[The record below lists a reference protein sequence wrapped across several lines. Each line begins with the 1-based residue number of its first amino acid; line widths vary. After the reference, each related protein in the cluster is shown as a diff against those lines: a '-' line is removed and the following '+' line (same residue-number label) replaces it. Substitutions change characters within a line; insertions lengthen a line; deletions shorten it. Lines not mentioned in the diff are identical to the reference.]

1 MPELSPSPAGQAPQ
15 PPFGVSPATAPTPNR
30 GYEAAAAQKMGLI
43 TKQLTEILQLTGVQ
57 SDMGKTILKMLNDAS
72 KIAPPGSVGPAQEK
86 NNIESM
92 AMKNAA
98 NNQQMAQLKQQMA
111 GGGAPGAGGP
121 PGGAPP
127 GGPPAGM
134 PMPKAA

>member
-1 MPELSPSPAGQAPQ
+1 
-15 PPFGVSPATAPTPNR
+15 
-30 GYEAAAAQKMGLI
+30 MGLI
-43 TKQLTEILQLTGVQ
+43 AKQLTEMLNLTGVQ

-72 KIAPPGSVGPAQEK
+72 KIAPPGSVSPAQEK

-111 GGGAPGAGGP
+111 GGGAPG
-121 PGGAPP
+121 GAPP
-127 GGPPAGM
+127 GMPGPGGPAPGGPAPAGAM
-134 PMPKAA
+134 PGMKAA